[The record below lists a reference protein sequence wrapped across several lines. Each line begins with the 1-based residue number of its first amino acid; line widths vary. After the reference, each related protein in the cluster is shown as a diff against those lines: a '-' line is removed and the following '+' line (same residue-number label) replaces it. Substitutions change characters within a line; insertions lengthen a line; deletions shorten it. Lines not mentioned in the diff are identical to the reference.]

1 MLYYPSLHTH
11 VAHPLRSTSQGRT
24 VLSNGNGSEIKT
36 KPLTQGDRV
45 CTFPCVFATGTSA
58 ARVLITFSLHSEIFS
73 AREKKAHAHHNGVK
87 SVRCEKRTILRCVL
101 ISVENKLNFLSTA
114 FHEVAAQIDGS
125 NDWPRERASA
135 RWSCVE
141 HGHGRNAGVVEKAEL
156 CRET

>member
-1 MLYYPSLHTH
+1 MRFRNGNVYSQSIDN
-11 VAHPLRSTSQGRT
+11 VFTSQRDFF
-24 VLSNGNGSEIKT
+24 
-36 KPLTQGDRV
+36 Q
-45 CTFPCVFATGTSA
+45 
-58 ARVLITFSLHSEIFS
+58 H
-73 AREKKAHAHHNGVK
+73 EKKEAHAHHNGVK

-141 HGHGRNAGVVEKAEL
+141 HGHGRNACAVEKAEL